1 MGLKVLS
8 ICGGLETGLL
18 ALKELGI
25 PVDEYHTY
33 EIFKPAIELSKRH
46 FPEIIHHGDVVG
58 ADFSQF
64 KGFDLVIAGTCCQ
77 SLSKLRQENK
87 DVCSGLKGKSGIF
100 FEYARAVQEINPKW
114 YMLENVVPKNK
125 ADQDTITATLGGA
138 DPILI
143 DSALFSAQERKRL
156 YWSNIPIAALP
167 ESNSLV
173 LRDIMIDDA
182 PEKDYYNKPY
192 IFNGKDKRV
201 IATIQDNWFDITKR
215 VYNPDFKCATLIC
228 VSGGHQE
235 KKVWDRGR
243 IRKLSPV
250 EYERLQTLPDG
261 FTEGYSDNVRR
272 TLCGNGWTKEVIKHI
287 FKGLITI

>member
-1 MGLKVLS
+1 MFV
-8 ICGGLETGLL
+8 L
-18 ALKELGI
+18 ALKVNLA
-25 PVDEYHTY
+25 
-33 EIFKPAIELSKRH
+33 F
-46 FPEIIHHGDVVG
+46 
-58 ADFSQF
+58 
-64 KGFDLVIAGTCCQ
+64 
-77 SLSKLRQENK
+77 SLSMPEPFKKLNLNGICLKMLYLKIKSIKIPLRQH
-87 DVCSGLKGKSGIF
+87 
-100 FEYARAVQEINPKW
+100 W
-114 YMLENVVPKNK
+114 
-125 ADQDTITATLGGA
+125 GGA

-167 ESNSLV
+167 ESNPLV
-173 LRDIMIDDA
+173 LQDIMISDA

-192 IFNGKDKRV
+192 IFHGEDKKV
-201 IATIQDNWFDITKR
+201 IATIQDNWLDIMKR
-215 VYNPDFKCATLIC
+215 VYNPAFKCATLTC

-243 IRKLSPV
+243 IRKLSPI